1 MIPFSLHDQDALREA
16 MINLDGCNGKLP
28 EDTKF
33 VPQNSHK
40 KERLQRRRDALYAYI
55 ASHDGVQLKQMTNAF
70 PTVKINTIRGDLQA
84 LTMEGRITSDIVKN
98 GFKKWRS
105 A

>member
-1 MIPFSLHDQDALREA
+1 MIPFHLHDQDDLREA
-16 MINLDGCNGKLP
+16 MIEMDGCNGKLP

-55 ASHDGVQLKQMTNAF
+55 ASHDGVQLKQMTDAF

-84 LTMEGRITSDIVKN
+84 LTMEGRIESQLASN
-98 GFKKWRS
+98 GFKQWTAK
-105 A
+105 